1 MIRTR
6 LPEWVRNTFNSN
18 KEKNSK
24 TLAFVWT
31 SAAPQSCQ
39 TDSIFRFVHFLRSF
53 HAYREKHS
61 AHFREQ
67 GGKGRWSS
75 LSRPSAWAHC
85 PGLHHMSPP
94 SCKETGNQGS
104 ASRSE
109 RQGRRGLERVLHCSC
124 RRWPIES
131 WVWNRRMEGPSEH
144 SDEPVWPSSFI
155 CTAL

>member
-6 LPEWVRNTFNSN
+6 LPEWVRNTFNSKKRKTQKHWLLYEHRQLHKAVRQTPSFGLSTFYAVFMPTVKSTLHISGN
-18 KEKNSK
+18 KVEKGDG
-24 TLAFVWT
+24 
-31 SAAPQSCQ
+31 AA
-39 TDSIFRFVHFLRSF
+39 
-53 HAYREKHS
+53 
-61 AHFREQ
+61 
-67 GGKGRWSS
+67 
-75 LSRPSAWAHC
+75 SRPSAWAHC